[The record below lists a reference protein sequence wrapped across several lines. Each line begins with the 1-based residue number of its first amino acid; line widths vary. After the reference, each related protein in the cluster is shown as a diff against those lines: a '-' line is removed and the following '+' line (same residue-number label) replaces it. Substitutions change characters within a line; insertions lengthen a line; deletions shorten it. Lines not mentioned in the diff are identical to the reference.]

1 MSIII
6 NNYSVT
12 GDCSNLGLGAVYF
25 TITGDSPTWTVNEIT
40 TSGLLPT
47 SASTTDYYVDN
58 LPPGN
63 YFVEIIDSGIP
74 TPSFATT

>member
-12 GDCSNLGLGAVYF
+12 GDCSNLGVGAVYF
-25 TITGDSPTWTVNEIT
+25 NITGDSPTWTVSEIT

-58 LPPGN
+58 LPQVITLLKLLILGYPHKK
-63 YFVEIIDSGIP
+63 P
-74 TPSFATT
+74 